1 MKKKEKEEEIILTHT
16 KHQSAKNVMRKY
28 ENNWNTNKEAE
39 FCSSTIDI
47 MKSVTKPF
55 SQ

>member
-28 ENNWNTNKEAE
+28 ENNWNTNKE